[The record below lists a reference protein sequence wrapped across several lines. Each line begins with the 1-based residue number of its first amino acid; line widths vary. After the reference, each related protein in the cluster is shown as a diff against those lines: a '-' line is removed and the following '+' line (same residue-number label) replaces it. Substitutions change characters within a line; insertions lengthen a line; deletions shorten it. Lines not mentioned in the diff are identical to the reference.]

1 MGGGGTAGLRT
12 AVLALDS
19 MKLLSDGVSVMAV
32 KTGGCLGGRLPVRSG
47 LYRVLSLLAAFCLL
61 AVLAGDA
68 GAAKKKERADAIT
81 EAVGILQSA
90 RTGGQGS
97 RENQRALVALTGSG
111 ERSLLPILAGF
122 QKATPEGLNWLRN
135 AFEQITETLRSSRKP
150 LPAAALRAFVLD
162 TANSADARRL
172 AYDTLL
178 SEDATVSARLIP
190 GMLSDPSP
198 EFRRDA
204 VDLLLS
210 EAAKAE
216 GAAAAELYRRAL
228 AGAVHEDQVKTIS
241 EALRKSGET
250 VDISRHF
257 GFVTSWKIVGPFD
270 NREEKGFGVAYAPE
284 AEIVQERPNLDAEY
298 DGMNGKVR
306 WQTIETTDDFGVV
319 DIAKQIENF
328 KGSAMY
334 AVADWSSPAA
344 QTLQV
349 RLGTPNAW
357 KLWVNGVLAFE
368 REEYHRSTQLD
379 QYSVPVQLKPGVNV
393 LAFKICQNEQTQD
406 WAQKY
411 QFQLRVCDGTGVGVL
426 PGPVVVRNGV
436 SRKTAL
442 NKGGAE

>member
-1 MGGGGTAGLRT
+1 MT
-12 AVLALDS
+12 
-19 MKLLSDGVSVMAV
+19 LLSDGVMGMA
-32 KTGGCLGGRLPVRSG
+32 GLSGRWPAGRSPG
-47 LYRVLSLLAAFCLL
+47 QAGMFRCVAIVGALALLVILAA
-61 AVLAGDA
+61 DA

-90 RTGGQGS
+90 RTAGQGS

-111 ERSLLPILAGF
+111 ERAMLPILTGF

-135 AFEQITETLRSSRKP
+135 AFEQIAESLRASRKP
-150 LPAAALRAFVLD
+150 LPVDALRAFVLE
-162 TANSADARRL
+162 TGNSADARRL
-172 AYDTLL
+172 AFDTMV
-178 SEDATVSARLIP
+178 SEDGRVAEQLIP
-190 GMLSDPSP
+190 GMLNDPSP

-204 VDLLLS
+204 VELLLQQ
-210 EAAKAE
+210 AGKAE
-216 GAAAAELYRRAL
+216 GAAATELYRRAL

-241 EALRKSGET
+241 EALRKAGET

-284 AEIVQERPNLDAEY
+284 TEIVQERPNLEAEY

-306 WQTIETTDDFGVV
+306 WQTVETTDDFGVV

-334 AVADWSSPAA
+334 AVAEWSSPAQ

-357 KLWVNGVLAFE
+357 KLWVNGALVFE

-411 QFQLRVCDGTGVGVL
+411 QFQLRVCDSTGVGVL

>member
-1 MGGGGTAGLRT
+1 MT
-12 AVLALDS
+12 
-19 MKLLSDGVSVMAV
+19 LLSDGVMGMAGLS
-32 KTGGCLGGRLPVRSG
+32 GGWPAGRSPGQAGVFRCVAIVGALALLV
-47 LYRVLSLLAAFCLL
+47 LLAA
-61 AVLAGDA
+61 DA

-90 RTGGQGS
+90 RTAGQGS

-111 ERSLLPILAGF
+111 ERAMLPILTGF

-135 AFEQITETLRSSRKP
+135 AFEQIAESLRASRKP
-150 LPAAALRAFVLD
+150 LPVDALRAFVLE
-162 TANSADARRL
+162 TGNSADARRL
-172 AYDTLL
+172 AFDTMV
-178 SEDATVSARLIP
+178 SEDGRVAEQLIP
-190 GMLSDPSP
+190 GMLNDPSP

-204 VDLLLS
+204 VELLLQQ
-210 EAAKAE
+210 AGKAE
-216 GAAAAELYRRAL
+216 GAAATELYRRAL

-241 EALRKSGET
+241 EALRKAGET

-284 AEIVQERPNLDAEY
+284 TEIVQERPNLEAEY

-306 WQTIETTDDFGVV
+306 WQTVETTDDFGVV

-334 AVADWSSPAA
+334 AVAEWSSPAQ

-357 KLWVNGVLAFE
+357 KLWVNGALVFE

-411 QFQLRVCDGTGVGVL
+411 QFQLRVCDSTGVGVL

>member
-1 MGGGGTAGLRT
+1 MT
-12 AVLALDS
+12 
-19 MKLLSDGVSVMAV
+19 LLSDGVTGMAGLS
-32 KTGGCLGGRLPVRSG
+32 GGWSAGRSPGRAVVVRAVAG
-47 LYRVLSLLAAFCLL
+47 VLALLVVLAA
-61 AVLAGDA
+61 DA
-68 GAAKKKERADAIT
+68 GAAKKKERPDAIT

-90 RTGGQGS
+90 KTAGQGS

-111 ERSLLPILAGF
+111 ERAMLPILTGF

-135 AFEQITETLRSSRKP
+135 AFEQIAESLRAARKP
-150 LPAAALRAFVLD
+150 LPADALRAFVME
-162 TANSADARRL
+162 TGNSADARRL
-172 AYDTLL
+172 AWDTLV
-178 SEDATVSARLIP
+178 SEDARLAEQVIP
-190 GMLSDPSP
+190 GMLNDPSP

-204 VDLLLS
+204 VELLLKQ
-210 EAAKAE
+210 AAQVE
-216 GAAAAELYRRAL
+216 GAAATDLYRRAL
-228 AGAVHEDQVKTIS
+228 GGAVHEDQVKTIA
-241 EALRKSGET
+241 EALRKAGET

-270 NREEKGFGVAYAPE
+270 NREEKGFAVAYAPE
-284 AEIVQERPNLDAEY
+284 TEIAQERPNVEAEY

-306 WQTIETTDDFGVV
+306 WQTVETTDDFGVV

-328 KGSAMY
+328 KGSVMY
-334 AVADWSSPAA
+334 AVAEWSSPAQ

-357 KLWVNGVLAFE
+357 KLWVNGALVFE

-411 QFQLRVCDGTGVGVL
+411 QFQLRVCDSTGVGVL

>member
-1 MGGGGTAGLRT
+1 MT
-12 AVLALDS
+12 
-19 MKLLSDGVSVMAV
+19 LLSDGVMGMAGLS
-32 KTGGCLGGRLPVRSG
+32 GGWPAGRSPGQAGVFRCVAIVGALALLV
-47 LYRVLSLLAAFCLL
+47 LLAA
-61 AVLAGDA
+61 DA

-90 RTGGQGS
+90 RTAGQGS

-111 ERSLLPILAGF
+111 ERAMLPILTGF

-135 AFEQITETLRSSRKP
+135 AFEQIAESLRASRKP
-150 LPAAALRAFVLD
+150 LPVDALRAFVLE
-162 TANSADARRL
+162 TGNSADARRL
-172 AYDTLL
+172 AFDTMV
-178 SEDATVSARLIP
+178 SEDGRVAEQLIP
-190 GMLSDPSP
+190 GMLNDPSP

-204 VDLLLS
+204 VELLLQQ
-210 EAAKAE
+210 AGKAE
-216 GAAAAELYRRAL
+216 GAAATELCRRAL

-241 EALRKSGET
+241 EALRKAGET

-284 AEIVQERPNLDAEY
+284 TEIVQERPNLEAEY

-306 WQTIETTDDFGVV
+306 WQTVETTDDFGVV

-334 AVADWSSPAA
+334 AVAEWSSPAQ

-357 KLWVNGVLAFE
+357 KLWVNGALVFE

-411 QFQLRVCDGTGVGVL
+411 QFQLRVCDSTGVGVL

>member
-1 MGGGGTAGLRT
+1 MVGSGGGRANVFRTALVLV
-12 AVLALDS
+12 AVLAVVHVGD
-19 MKLLSDGVSVMAV
+19 
-32 KTGGCLGGRLPVRSG
+32 
-47 LYRVLSLLAAFCLL
+47 VL
-61 AVLAGDA
+61 
-68 GAAKKKERADAIT
+68 AAKKKERPDAIT

-90 RTGGQGS
+90 KAAGQGS

-111 ERSLLPILAGF
+111 ERALLPILEGF
-122 QKATPEGLNWLRN
+122 EKATPEGLNWLRN
-135 AFEQITETLRSSRKP
+135 AFEQIADAQRASRKA
-150 LPAAALRAFVLD
+150 LPAAALRAFILD

-172 AYDTLL
+172 AFDTLAADDQTL
-178 SEDATVSARLIP
+178 SDQLIP
-190 GMLSDPSP
+190 GMLNDPSP

-204 VDLLLS
+204 VQRLLQQ
-210 EAAKAE
+210 AKTAE
-216 GAAAAELYRRAL
+216 GAAATDLYRQAL
-228 AGAVHEDQVKTIS
+228 SGAVHEDQVKTIA
-241 EALRKSGET
+241 EALRKAGET

-257 GFVTSWKIVGPFD
+257 GFVSAWKIAGPFD
-270 NREEKGFGVAYAPE
+270 NREEKGWAVAYQPE
-284 AEIVQERPNLDAEY
+284 AEIVQERVNPEAEY

-306 WQTIETTDDFGVV
+306 WQAIETTDDFGVV

-334 AVADWSSPAA
+334 AVAEWSSPS
-344 QTLQV
+344 QQSLQI

-357 KLWVNGVLAFE
+357 KLWVNGALAFE

-379 QYSVPVQLKPGVNV
+379 QYSVTVQLKPGVNV

-411 QFQLRVCDGTGVGVL
+411 QFQLRVCDATGVGVL

-436 SRKTAL
+436 SQKTAL

>member
-1 MGGGGTAGLRT
+1 MAGLSGGWPAGRSPGQ
-12 AVLALDS
+12 AGMFRCVAIVGALAL
-19 MKLLSDGVSVMAV
+19 LV
-32 KTGGCLGGRLPVRSG
+32 
-47 LYRVLSLLAAFCLL
+47 LLAA
-61 AVLAGDA
+61 DA

-90 RTGGQGS
+90 RTAGQGS

-111 ERSLLPILAGF
+111 ERAMLPILTGF

-135 AFEQITETLRSSRKP
+135 AFEQIAESLRASRKP
-150 LPAAALRAFVLD
+150 LPVDALRAFVLE
-162 TANSADARRL
+162 TGNSADARRL
-172 AYDTLL
+172 AFDTMV
-178 SEDATVSARLIP
+178 SEDGRVAEQLIP
-190 GMLSDPSP
+190 GMLNDPSP

-204 VDLLLS
+204 VELLLQQ
-210 EAAKAE
+210 AGKAE
-216 GAAAAELYRRAL
+216 GAAATELYRRAL

-241 EALRKSGET
+241 EALRKAGET

-284 AEIVQERPNLDAEY
+284 TEIVQERPNLEAEY

-306 WQTIETTDDFGVV
+306 WQTVETTDDFGVV

-334 AVADWSSPAA
+334 AVAEWSSPAQ

-357 KLWVNGVLAFE
+357 KLWVNGALVFE

-411 QFQLRVCDGTGVGVL
+411 QFQLRVCDSTGVGVL

>member
-1 MGGGGTAGLRT
+1 MAGLSGGWPAGRSPGQ
-12 AVLALDS
+12 AGVFRCVAIVGALAL
-19 MKLLSDGVSVMAV
+19 LVI
-32 KTGGCLGGRLPVRSG
+32 
-47 LYRVLSLLAAFCLL
+47 LAA
-61 AVLAGDA
+61 DA

-90 RTGGQGS
+90 RTAGQGS

-111 ERSLLPILAGF
+111 ERAMLPILTGF

-135 AFEQITETLRSSRKP
+135 AFEQIAESLRASRKP
-150 LPAAALRAFVLD
+150 LPVDALRAFVLE
-162 TANSADARRL
+162 TGNSADARRL
-172 AYDTLL
+172 AFDTMV
-178 SEDATVSARLIP
+178 SEDGRVAEQLIP
-190 GMLSDPSP
+190 GMLNDPSP

-204 VDLLLS
+204 VELLLQQ
-210 EAAKAE
+210 AGKAE
-216 GAAAAELYRRAL
+216 GAAATELYRRAL

-241 EALRKSGET
+241 EALRKAGET

-284 AEIVQERPNLDAEY
+284 TEIVQERPNLEAEY

-306 WQTIETTDDFGVV
+306 WQTVETTDDFGVV

-334 AVADWSSPAA
+334 AVAEWSSPAQ

-357 KLWVNGVLAFE
+357 KLWVNGALVFE

-411 QFQLRVCDGTGVGVL
+411 QFQLRVCDSTGVGVL

>member
-1 MGGGGTAGLRT
+1 MT
-12 AVLALDS
+12 
-19 MKLLSDGVSVMAV
+19 LLSDGVMGMAGLS
-32 KTGGCLGGRLPVRSG
+32 GGWPAGRSPGQAGVFRCVAIVGALALLVI
-47 LYRVLSLLAAFCLL
+47 LAA
-61 AVLAGDA
+61 DA

-90 RTGGQGS
+90 RTAGQGS

-111 ERSLLPILAGF
+111 ERAMLPILTGF

-135 AFEQITETLRSSRKP
+135 AFEQIAESLRASRKP
-150 LPAAALRAFVLD
+150 LPVDALRAFVLE
-162 TANSADARRL
+162 TGNSADARRL
-172 AYDTLL
+172 AFDTMV
-178 SEDATVSARLIP
+178 SEDGRVAEQLIP
-190 GMLSDPSP
+190 GMLNDPSP

-204 VDLLLS
+204 VELLLQQ
-210 EAAKAE
+210 AGKAE
-216 GAAAAELYRRAL
+216 GAAATELYRRAL

-241 EALRKSGET
+241 EALRKAGET

-284 AEIVQERPNLDAEY
+284 TEIVQERPNLEAEY

-306 WQTIETTDDFGVV
+306 WQTVETTDDFGVV

-334 AVADWSSPAA
+334 AVAEWSSPAQ

-357 KLWVNGVLAFE
+357 KLWVNGALVFE

-411 QFQLRVCDGTGVGVL
+411 QFQLRVCDSTGVGVL

>member
-1 MGGGGTAGLRT
+1 MFRCVAIVGA
-12 AVLALDS
+12 LAL
-19 MKLLSDGVSVMAV
+19 LV
-32 KTGGCLGGRLPVRSG
+32 
-47 LYRVLSLLAAFCLL
+47 LLAA
-61 AVLAGDA
+61 DA

-90 RTGGQGS
+90 RTAGQGS

-111 ERSLLPILAGF
+111 ERAMLPILTGF

-135 AFEQITETLRSSRKP
+135 AFEQIAESLRASRKP
-150 LPAAALRAFVLD
+150 LPVDALRAFVLE
-162 TANSADARRL
+162 TGNSADARRL
-172 AYDTLL
+172 AFDTMV
-178 SEDATVSARLIP
+178 SEDGRVAEQLIP
-190 GMLSDPSP
+190 GMLNDPSP

-204 VDLLLS
+204 VELLLQQ
-210 EAAKAE
+210 AGKAE
-216 GAAAAELYRRAL
+216 GAAATELYRRAL

-241 EALRKSGET
+241 EALRKAGET

-284 AEIVQERPNLDAEY
+284 TEIVQERPNLEAEY

-306 WQTIETTDDFGVV
+306 WQTVETTDDFGVV

-334 AVADWSSPAA
+334 AVAEWSSPAQ

-357 KLWVNGVLAFE
+357 KLWVNGALVFE

-411 QFQLRVCDGTGVGVL
+411 QFQLRVCDSTGVGVL

>member
-1 MGGGGTAGLRT
+1 MAGLSGGWPAGRSPGQ
-12 AVLALDS
+12 AGVFRCVAIVGALAL
-19 MKLLSDGVSVMAV
+19 LV
-32 KTGGCLGGRLPVRSG
+32 
-47 LYRVLSLLAAFCLL
+47 LLAA
-61 AVLAGDA
+61 DA

-90 RTGGQGS
+90 RTAGQGS

-111 ERSLLPILAGF
+111 ERAMLPILTGF

-135 AFEQITETLRSSRKP
+135 AFEQIAESLRASRKP
-150 LPAAALRAFVLD
+150 LPVDALRAFVLE
-162 TANSADARRL
+162 TGNSADARRL
-172 AYDTLL
+172 AFDTMV
-178 SEDATVSARLIP
+178 SEDGRVAEQLIP
-190 GMLSDPSP
+190 GMLNDPSP

-204 VDLLLS
+204 VELLLQQ
-210 EAAKAE
+210 AGKAE
-216 GAAAAELYRRAL
+216 GAAATELCRRAL

-241 EALRKSGET
+241 EALRKAGET

-284 AEIVQERPNLDAEY
+284 TEIVQERPNLEAEY

-306 WQTIETTDDFGVV
+306 WQTVETTDDFGVV

-334 AVADWSSPAA
+334 AVAEWSSPAQ

-357 KLWVNGVLAFE
+357 KLWVNGALVFE

-411 QFQLRVCDGTGVGVL
+411 QFQLRVCDSTGVGVL

>member
-1 MGGGGTAGLRT
+1 MAGLSGGWPAGRSPGQ
-12 AVLALDS
+12 AGMFRCVAIVGALAL
-19 MKLLSDGVSVMAV
+19 LVI
-32 KTGGCLGGRLPVRSG
+32 
-47 LYRVLSLLAAFCLL
+47 LAA
-61 AVLAGDA
+61 DA

-90 RTGGQGS
+90 RTAGQGS

-111 ERSLLPILAGF
+111 ERAMLPILTGF

-135 AFEQITETLRSSRKP
+135 AFEQIAESLRASRKP
-150 LPAAALRAFVLD
+150 LPVDALRAFVLE
-162 TANSADARRL
+162 TGNSADARRL
-172 AYDTLL
+172 AFDTMV
-178 SEDATVSARLIP
+178 SEDGRVAEQLIP
-190 GMLSDPSP
+190 GMLNDPSP

-204 VDLLLS
+204 VELLLQQ
-210 EAAKAE
+210 AGKAE
-216 GAAAAELYRRAL
+216 GAAATELYRRAL

-241 EALRKSGET
+241 EALRKAGET

-284 AEIVQERPNLDAEY
+284 TEIVQERPNLEAEY

-306 WQTIETTDDFGVV
+306 WQTVETTDDFGVV

-334 AVADWSSPAA
+334 AVAEWSSPAQ

-357 KLWVNGVLAFE
+357 KLWVNGALVFE

-411 QFQLRVCDGTGVGVL
+411 QFQLRVCDSTGVGVL

>member
-1 MGGGGTAGLRT
+1 MAGLSGGWSAGRSPGR
-12 AVLALDS
+12 AVVVRAVAGVLAL
-19 MKLLSDGVSVMAV
+19 LVV
-32 KTGGCLGGRLPVRSG
+32 
-47 LYRVLSLLAAFCLL
+47 LAA
-61 AVLAGDA
+61 DA
-68 GAAKKKERADAIT
+68 GAAKKKERPDAIT
-81 EAVGILQSA
+81 EAVGVLQSA
-90 RTGGQGS
+90 KTAGQGS

-111 ERSLLPILAGF
+111 ERAMLPILTGF

-135 AFEQITETLRSSRKP
+135 AFEQIAESLRASRKP
-150 LPAAALRAFVLD
+150 LPVDALRAFVLE
-162 TANSADARRL
+162 TGNSADARRL
-172 AYDTLL
+172 AFDTMV
-178 SEDATVSARLIP
+178 SEDGRVAEQLIP
-190 GMLSDPSP
+190 GMLNDPSP

-204 VDLLLS
+204 VELLLKQ
-210 EAAKAE
+210 AAQVE
-216 GAAAAELYRRAL
+216 GAAATDLYRRAL
-228 AGAVHEDQVKTIS
+228 GGAVHEDQVKTIA
-241 EALRKSGET
+241 EALRKAGET

-270 NREEKGFGVAYAPE
+270 NREEKGFAVAYAPE
-284 AEIVQERPNLDAEY
+284 TEIAQERPNVEAEY

-306 WQTIETTDDFGVV
+306 WQTVETTDDFGVV

-328 KGSAMY
+328 KGSVMY
-334 AVADWSSPAA
+334 AVAEWSSPAQ

-357 KLWVNGVLAFE
+357 KLWVNGALVFE

-379 QYSVPVQLKPGVNV
+379 QYSVTVQLKPGVNV

-411 QFQLRVCDGTGVGVL
+411 QFQLRVCDSTGVGVL

>member
-1 MGGGGTAGLRT
+1 MAGLSGGWSAGRSPGR
-12 AVLALDS
+12 AVVVRAVAAVGVLAL
-19 MKLLSDGVSVMAV
+19 LVV
-32 KTGGCLGGRLPVRSG
+32 
-47 LYRVLSLLAAFCLL
+47 LAA
-61 AVLAGDA
+61 DA
-68 GAAKKKERADAIT
+68 GAAKKKERPDAIT

-90 RTGGQGS
+90 KTAGQGS

-111 ERSLLPILAGF
+111 ERAMLPILTGF

-135 AFEQITETLRSSRKP
+135 AFEQIAESLRAARKP
-150 LPAAALRAFVLD
+150 LPADALRAFVME
-162 TANSADARRL
+162 TGNSADARRL
-172 AYDTLL
+172 AWDTLV
-178 SEDATVSARLIP
+178 SEDARLAEQVIP
-190 GMLSDPSP
+190 GMLNDPSP

-204 VDLLLS
+204 VELLLKQ
-210 EAAKAE
+210 AAQAE
-216 GAAAAELYRRAL
+216 GAAATDLYRRAMG
-228 AGAVHEDQVKTIS
+228 GAVHEDQVKTIA
-241 EALRKSGET
+241 EALRKAGET

-270 NREEKGFGVAYAPE
+270 NREEKGFAVAYAPE
-284 AEIVQERPNLDAEY
+284 TEIVQERPNVEAEY

-306 WQTIETTDDFGVV
+306 WQTVETTDDFGVV

-328 KGSAMY
+328 KGSVMY
-334 AVADWSSPAA
+334 AVAEWSSPAQ

-357 KLWVNGVLAFE
+357 KLWVNGALVFE

-411 QFQLRVCDGTGVGVL
+411 QFQLRVCDSTGVGVL

>member
-1 MGGGGTAGLRT
+1 MAGLSGGWSAGRSPGR
-12 AVLALDS
+12 AVVVRAVAAVGVLAL
-19 MKLLSDGVSVMAV
+19 LVV
-32 KTGGCLGGRLPVRSG
+32 
-47 LYRVLSLLAAFCLL
+47 LAA
-61 AVLAGDA
+61 DA
-68 GAAKKKERADAIT
+68 GAAKKKERPDAIT

-90 RTGGQGS
+90 KTAGQGS

-111 ERSLLPILAGF
+111 ERAMLPILTGF

-135 AFEQITETLRSSRKP
+135 AFEQIAESLRAARKP
-150 LPAAALRAFVLD
+150 LPADALRAFVME
-162 TANSADARRL
+162 TGNSADARRL
-172 AYDTLL
+172 AWDTLV
-178 SEDATVSARLIP
+178 SEDARLAEQVIP
-190 GMLSDPSP
+190 GMLNDPSP

-204 VDLLLS
+204 VELLLKQ
-210 EAAKAE
+210 AAQVE
-216 GAAAAELYRRAL
+216 GAAATDLYRRAL
-228 AGAVHEDQVKTIS
+228 GGAVHEDQVKTIA
-241 EALRKSGET
+241 EALRKAGET

-270 NREEKGFGVAYAPE
+270 NREEKGFAVAYAPE
-284 AEIVQERPNLDAEY
+284 TEIAQERPNVEAEY

-306 WQTIETTDDFGVV
+306 WQTVETTDDFGVV

-328 KGSAMY
+328 KGSVMY
-334 AVADWSSPAA
+334 AVAEWSSPAQ

-357 KLWVNGVLAFE
+357 KLWVNGALVFE

-411 QFQLRVCDGTGVGVL
+411 QFQLRVCDSTGVGVL

>member
-1 MGGGGTAGLRT
+1 
-12 AVLALDS
+12 
-19 MKLLSDGVSVMAV
+19 
-32 KTGGCLGGRLPVRSG
+32 
-47 LYRVLSLLAAFCLL
+47 
-61 AVLAGDA
+61 
-68 GAAKKKERADAIT
+68 
-81 EAVGILQSA
+81 
-90 RTGGQGS
+90 
-97 RENQRALVALTGSG
+97 VALTGSG
-111 ERSLLPILAGF
+111 ERAMLPILTGF

-135 AFEQITETLRSSRKP
+135 AFEQIAESLRASRKP
-150 LPAAALRAFVLD
+150 LPVDALRAFVLE
-162 TANSADARRL
+162 TGNSADARRL
-172 AYDTLL
+172 AFDTMV
-178 SEDATVSARLIP
+178 SEDGRVAEQLIP
-190 GMLSDPSP
+190 GMLNDPSP

-204 VDLLLS
+204 VELLLQQ
-210 EAAKAE
+210 AGKAE
-216 GAAAAELYRRAL
+216 GAAATELYRRAL

-241 EALRKSGET
+241 EALRKAGET

-284 AEIVQERPNLDAEY
+284 TEIVQERPNLEAEY

-306 WQTIETTDDFGVV
+306 WQTVETTDDFGVV

-334 AVADWSSPAA
+334 AVAEWSSPAQ

-357 KLWVNGVLAFE
+357 KLWVNGALVFE

-411 QFQLRVCDGTGVGVL
+411 QFQLRVCDSTGVGVL